1 MKTQSKKDIILDTIV
16 LPQLKACLNLQAVD
30 DCLTSAVEKG
40 DITNGDAYNLVKLWV
55 LWNSDINLAD
65 YLNGTCPVIEML
77 HS

>member
-1 MKTQSKKDIILDTIV
+1 MKTQTENTTIDTIV

-30 DCLTSAVEKG
+30 DYLTSAVEKG

-55 LWNSDINLAD
+55 IWNSDINLDAFLD
-65 YLNGTCPVIEML
+65 GTCPVMEML